1 MSHATAV
8 VLPTAKAKTRP
19 LTSRVFEVVVEPDR
33 VRVAQIRRITM
44 AFMRL
49 WDVPAP
55 LADDVQLVVSEL
67 VTNAVEHGHGS
78 VGMRIRNTGSEL
90 SIEVTDENT
99 APARLRTA
107 GDEDV
112 CGRGLFLVAVLTREW
127 GVSDDGR
134 TTWCTFRL
142 PTGRPRW

>member
-8 VLPTAKAKTRP
+8 ALPAGKPDKRP
-19 LTSRVFEVVVEPDR
+19 LTSRAFEVIVAPDR
-33 VRVAQIRRITM
+33 VHVARIRRITV

-55 LADDVQLVVSEL
+55 LSEDVQLAVSEL
-67 VTNAVEHGHGS
+67 VTNAIEHGHGN
-78 VGMRIRNTGSEL
+78 VGLRISNKGNEL
-90 SIEVTDENT
+90 SVKVTDENS

-107 GDEDV
+107 DDDDV
-112 CGRGLFLVAVLTREW
+112 CGRGLLLVAVLSKKW
-127 GVSDDGR
+127 GVSDDGM

-142 PTGRPRW
+142 PTGRR

>member
-1 MSHATAV
+1 MSHATAAA
-8 VLPTAKAKTRP
+8 PSAAKP
-19 LTSRVFEVVVEPDR
+19 ETSRAFEVIMAPDR
-33 VRVAQIRRITM
+33 ARVAQIRRITM

-55 LADDVQLVVSEL
+55 LAEDVRLAVSEL

-78 VGMRIRNTGSEL
+78 VGLRMRNTGSEL
-90 SIEVTDENT
+90 SVEVTDDNP

-107 GDEDV
+107 EDDDV
-112 CGRGLFLVAVLTREW
+112 CGRGLLLVAVLSKEW

-134 TTWCTFRL
+134 TTWCTFL
-142 PTGRPRW
+142 FPTGRA